1 MSQIYLPLIFLF
13 DSAKTIRKYNGSL
26 MITTQNPGDF
36 AITGEAARKSE
47 AIIENCQYS
56 IFFNLKSNDI
66 NKINNLYKMSTVFLE
81 EEKSFINLAQ
91 IGEFL
96 LTVNSVDRFKLKL
109 ILMILRKKYFFDK
122 EDRANVSDGI
132 PKI

>member
-1 MSQIYLPLIFLF
+1 
-13 DSAKTIRKYNGSL
+13 

-66 NKINNLYKMSTVFLE
+66 NKINNLYKMSTVFLRR
-81 EEKSFINLAQ
+81 KNL
-91 IGEFL
+91 L
-96 LTVNSVDRFKLKL
+96 LIWPKLENFYWQL
-109 ILMILRKKYFFDK
+109 IVLTGL
-122 EDRANVSDGI
+122 N
-132 PKI
+132 